1 MKKVKFI
8 MAFLLLALPMFAQ
21 DVKPL
26 NDDGVYEIIE
36 VVNVDGVN
44 VENLYLR
51 AIEHCIVHK
60 PPFIFRKSG
69 RR

>member
-36 VVNVDGVN
+36 VVNVEGVN
-44 VENLYLR
+44 VEDLYLR
-51 AIEHCIVHK
+51 AIESLNNWG
-60 PPFIFRKSG
+60 KSSA
-69 RR
+69 